1 MDPHGP
7 IVGPAWAAAQAQAA
21 DLPLHGWYADPA
33 PAAEACAVLRHLAAA
48 GPGLAWPARL
58 AEAIARA
65 ALERPWEAA
74 WMNLRALAPD
84 GRAAALAELVR
95 GQLLVARR
103 LRAGRAHLEA
113 GFRLAAPHLD
123 ARGYLVLLRRHA
135 RLAALPLSE
144 TPRPPAPLAALLAEA
159 GVAARLAAA
168 AGRARPRAPAPP
180 DRCDT
185 VG

>member
-1 MDPHGP
+1 MSGSER
-7 IVGPAWAAAQAQAA
+7 VRVAWVLGQDDSAA
-21 DLPLHGWYADPA
+21 LPLEGWYADPV
-33 PAAEACAVLRHLAAA
+33 PAAEARALLRRLGPA